1 MAIIKCKMCGGDM
14 EISADKTFGT
24 CEYCGSTMTLPKVS
38 DEQRAAAFNRGN
50 HFRRA
55 GEFDKALGV
64 YERIVAEDDT
74 DAEAHWCCALCR
86 FGIDYVE
93 DPATYEWLPTCHRAS
108 FDSFLE
114 DVDYLAALEHSDGIT
129 RRQYQKDAAKI
140 AEVQRGILA
149 TSQNTEPYDVFI
161 SYKELGANGER
172 TRDSVLAQDIYYQLT
187 EQGRRVF
194 FSGVSLEDTPGTQYE
209 PYSFAALN
217 SAKVMIVVGTSA
229 ENLNAVWVK
238 NEWSRYLAMMRKDK
252 SKLLIPCYRDMDPY
266 DLPEPLAVLMSFDMG
281 KIGFIQDLTRGVN
294 KVLDAGAQKKEE
306 PVRETVVV
314 KSEGGANTEAL
325 LKRGYMA
332 LDDRSWSDAKSYFDR
347 VLDMDAECGAAYFG
361 LFLSDKQCSTADE
374 YAAERTKALPP
385 PQTEVLEACPEQ
397 SKRLEKS
404 LRENVIPGYLDD
416 GKIRPL
422 FNFKRSYKSRVN
434 WLRSLREKE
443 QELLAGDRALCRAKK
458 YVSVEASEQIK
469 RMEDKVKSFFDAAIA
484 DAEAGDK
491 ANIARIS
498 EEYNTWLDKAEAEAK
513 RLHDKAAERREA
525 DYIEAC
531 KMADAA
537 STEEEC
543 REAEKIFAKISKS
556 GYKDAAAKA
565 EYCKEKCSELA
576 EKREEEKSKL
586 AEKKAKARKR
596 RFIIGT
602 SVAAAIIAVFLLT
615 TKLIIPSIQY
625 NKAEALLAEGDK
637 LHAAME
643 FEELGD
649 YRDARERYYHIREQI
664 MQRETVS
671 AGNNH
676 TVALKSDGTVV
687 AKGQFNYMQ
696 YKNVGNWSDIVAVA
710 AGALHTVGLKSDG
723 TVVATGSNKSSQL
736 NVGDWKDIVAVA
748 AGTEHTVGLKSD
760 GTVVATGDNK
770 DGQCD
775 VSEWTDIVAVAAG
788 GRNTV
793 GLKSD
798 GTVVAV
804 GKDDHGQCD
813 VSGWTDIVAVAAGN
827 THTVGIKSDGTVVA
841 VGKDDYGQC
850 DVSSW
855 TDIVA
860 AAAGNTHTV
869 GLKSDGTVVAVG
881 DNYYG
886 QCDVSDWKDIVA
898 VVSGGWS
905 TVGLKS
911 DGTVVAVGNND
922 KGQCNVSSWRNIKTP
937 ER

>member
-1 MAIIKCKMCGGDM
+1 M
-14 EISADKTFGT
+14 
-24 CEYCGSTMTLPKVS
+24 
-38 DEQRAAAFNRGN
+38 
-50 HFRRA
+50 
-55 GEFDKALGV
+55 
-64 YERIVAEDDT
+64 
-74 DAEAHWCCALCR
+74 
-86 FGIDYVE
+86 
-93 DPATYEWLPTCHRAS
+93 
-108 FDSFLE
+108 
-114 DVDYLAALEHSDGIT
+114 DYLAALEHSDGIT

-194 FSGVSLEDTPGTQYE
+194 FSRVSLEDIPGTQYE
-209 PYSFAALN
+209 PYIFAALN